1 RVSRSPMAQ
10 AGLCRRHHRVRDRS
24 AGQAPFQQPAGLG
37 FNHHPQHRNQPAGR
51 TRDLVRQRGF
61 RPKSQGPCAMTAA
74 AGVSSAAVASKA
86 EERRAVGV
94 ACGAHALH
102 DGYTDRIY
110 VMLPIWQ
117 AEFGIGYAA
126 LGLLRTC
133 YSGTMAALQLP
144 STLVAERLGVPL
156 VLAAGTA
163 LSGIGY
169 LVAGASA
176 GFWTLVIALLIGGL
190 GSSTQHPLASALV
203 ARAFAGSRSLKA
215 LGTYN
220 FVGDLGKMTVPA
232 AASLML
238 VALPWQPTVAVLG
251 AAGIVAAGAIFLLTP
266 RFARDLPP
274 VAAKDEPTAAAAT
287 VTSPGRSRLGFPIL
301 LAIGML
307 DSATRMGF
315 LVFLPF
321 VLLGKGASLQT
332 VGLALTLV
340 FAGGAAG
347 KLACAFVGARIGVI
361 ATVCLT
367 EGLTTLGILAL
378 LPLPL
383 EAGLLI
389 LPVIGIAL
397 NGTSSVL
404 YGSVPEL
411 VAPQKRGRAFGLF
424 YTGTIGS
431 GAVSP
436 ALYGLLGDATGVPIA
451 VMTVAGLCLLTL
463 PAAIMLRPALPE
475 ASR

>member
-1 RVSRSPMAQ
+1 VSLATEAAS
-10 AGLCRRHHRVRDRS
+10 
-24 AGQAPFQQPAGLG
+24 
-37 FNHHPQHRNQPAGR
+37 GR
-51 TRDLVRQRGF
+51 PVE
-61 RPKSQGPCAMTAA
+61 
-74 AGVSSAAVASKA
+74 AVASKS
-86 EERRAVGV
+86 EERRAIGV
-94 ACGAHALH
+94 ASGAHVLH
-102 DGYTDRIY
+102 DGYTDLIY

-133 YSGTMAALQLP
+133 YSGTMAGVQIPSALL
-144 STLVAERLGVPL
+144 SERLGVPL

-169 LVAGASA
+169 LVAGASV

-190 GSSTQHPLASALV
+190 GSSTQHPLGSALV
-203 ARAFAGSRSLKA
+203 ARAFAGPRSLKA

-220 FVGDLGKMTVPA
+220 FAGDIGKMSVPA

-238 VALPWQPTVAVLG
+238 VVLPWQPTLAIIGVLG
-251 AAGIVAAGAIFLLTP
+251 
-266 RFARDLPP
+266 
-274 VAAKDEPTAAAAT
+274 
-287 VTSPGRSRLGFPIL
+287 SGRGSRLGFPL
-301 LAIGML
+301 LLSIGML

-315 LVFLPF
+315 LIFLPF
-321 VLLGKGASLQT
+321 ILLSKGAALPT

-347 KLACAFVGARIGVI
+347 KLICAFIGARIGVI

-383 EAGLLI
+383 EAALVV
-389 LPVIGIAL
+389 LPVIGVML

-411 VAPQKRGRAFGLF
+411 VEPAKRARAFGVF
-424 YTGTIGS
+424 YTGTIGA

-436 ALYGLLGDATGVPIA
+436 ALYGLVGDHFGVPTALI
-451 VMTVAGLCLLTL
+451 VVALACLLTL
-463 PAAIMLRPALPE
+463 PVALALRPQLP
-475 ASR
+475 ATAR